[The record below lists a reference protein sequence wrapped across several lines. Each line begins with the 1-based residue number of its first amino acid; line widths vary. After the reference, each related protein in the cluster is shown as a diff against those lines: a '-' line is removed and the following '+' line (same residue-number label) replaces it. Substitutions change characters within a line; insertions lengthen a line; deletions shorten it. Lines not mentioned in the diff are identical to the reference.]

1 MRYEDVSDL
10 LPGLVD
16 GTVEVDQRTR
26 TFIES
31 DLRCQAELARYRRL
45 LRGLGALRTTYLEP
59 APGSLAQT
67 LNALAAEGE
76 RRVARSIL
84 TGRRVAVAGAALGGA
99 AVAGAAT
106 AALMAARSRR
116 RLLAG

>member
-1 MRYEDVSDL
+1 MLCEEVTTL
-10 LPGLVD
+10 LPGMVD
-16 GTVEVDQRTR
+16 GDLDVDPAALQHVETC
-26 TFIES
+26 
-31 DLRCQAELARYRRL
+31 LRCQAELARYRRL

-59 APGSLAQT
+59 APGGLAQT

-84 TGRRVAVAGAALGGA
+84 SGRRVVVAGAAIGGA

-106 AALMAARSRR
+106 AAVIAARSRR